1 MANLQFKNKREINSE
16 NYKDL
21 TEIHLQQM
29 AISATLGFGSEYTTP
44 EHFLE
49 QTGDGDIEDGLAELW
64 DIVDMVHPDKTIYE
78 CWYFLGDT
86 ANVFVAGTTTD
97 TDAAMCQDSFDD
109 MSGDGSCEELCKDLQ
124 KAYFNKENA
133 EQE

>member
-1 MANLQFKNKREINSE
+1 MANLQFKNKRTINSS

-21 TEIHLQQM
+21 AQIQLQQM

-49 QTGDGDIEDGLAELW
+49 QTGDGDIEDGLVELW
-64 DIVDMVHPDKTIYE
+64 DIVDSENPGKTLYE

-86 ANVFVAGTTTD
+86 ANVFIAGTTED
-97 TDAAMCQDSFDD
+97 TNAAMCQDSFDD
-109 MSGDGSCEELCKDLQ
+109 MTGDGSAEELCKDLQ
-124 KAYFNKENA
+124 RAYREMGNTESN
-133 EQE
+133 